1 MRYKLIKDWESKWH
15 NKTICAGA
23 YVVITIQSELED
35 LIKGDHIKA
44 PKKKKKK
51 TKKIKEDGGINDT
64 ANN

>member
-1 MRYKLIKDWESKWH
+1 MRYKLIKDWESKR
-15 NKTICAGA
+15 
-23 YVVITIQSELED
+23 
-35 LIKGDHIKA
+35 HIKA